1 MRRLAGLAVL
11 AVCWPV
17 TLWGAQPQFWRIE
30 GARDFLEGTTEGIS
44 VDSQGRARLG
54 LASSVV
60 QDTEAPYV
68 WCLAWDGKGALY
80 AGTGNDG
87 RVFKIESGV
96 SRLFFDAPEL
106 EVHALAIGPDGRL
119 FVATSPD
126 GKVYAVDASGS
137 KTTFFDPSE
146 KYLWALAFDPAGNLL
161 VATGAEAKIYRVDK
175 SGSATSVLT
184 SSDTN
189 IVSLAVDP
197 KGIVYAGSAP
207 GGIIYRIDTAS
218 KVFVVHD
225 APFREVKALEVGRDG
240 SIYAAVVD
248 GSDKDTPRAAPSV
261 SPLPS
266 PAPSGG
272 AEVTVTE
279 SFSLLPTT
287 PAPLSGPKPADT
299 TRTGTLKGAVLRIL
313 PTGEVDTL
321 WTSTEETPHSLLVS
335 DDGVL
340 LGTGDSGKLYRVR
353 DDRTWTMLAAFP
365 AEQLTALRGGAA
377 GASFVATSNPGRV
390 YSLEARLAERGTF
403 TSKVKDSETVSSWG
417 RLRWEASVPEGGSVE
432 IQTRSGNTNTPDSTW
447 SAWSAPYTHES
458 GDPVTSERARFLQIR
473 ALLTRKDGDSPVLDS
488 ISAAYLQRN
497 LRPQVASVTVYTPG
511 EVFQKPLTVSGDI
524 EILGLDERDMPDQRQ
539 NGQSSRPSLSSI
551 TNYSRRLYLRGIQ
564 TFSWSA
570 SDPNNDPLVYDIYY
584 RATRDTQ
591 FRLLRKG
598 LTEGVLAWDTSTVP
612 NGRYVMKVV
621 ASDTPGNPESL
632 ALSGDKESAPF
643 DVDNTPPV
651 VTVTL
656 MPGSPARVRAVV
668 KDDSS
673 IVRKA
678 EYSTDGGRWQEVHPT
693 DGIND
698 APEET
703 YEIPM
708 ANLPGAGPH
717 VVVVRATDLLGN
729 VASARVEVK

>member
-126 GKVYAVDASGS
+126 GKVYAVDASGA

-146 KYLWALAFDPAGNLL
+146 KYIWALAFDPAGNLL

-225 APFREVKALEVGRDG
+225 APFREVKALDVGRDG

-287 PAPLSGPKPADT
+287 PAPLSAPVPPKLSVAPAFWVPLALI
-299 TRTGTLKGAVLRIL
+299 RV
-313 PTGEVDTL
+313 VH
-321 WTSTEETPHSLLVS
+321 TSVP
-335 DDGVL
+335 
-340 LGTGDSGKLYRVR
+340 
-353 DDRTWTMLAAFP
+353 FP
-365 AEQLTALRGGAA
+365 ALA
-377 GASFVATSNPGRV
+377 GSDV
-390 YSLEARLAERGTF
+390 
-403 TSKVKDSETVSSWG
+403 
-417 RLRWEASVPEGGSVE
+417 VPM
-432 IQTRSGNTNTPDSTW
+432 T
-447 SAWSAPYTHES
+447 
-458 GDPVTSERARFLQIR
+458 
-473 ALLTRKDGDSPVLDS
+473 
-488 ISAAYLQRN
+488 
-497 LRPQVASVTVYTPG
+497 
-511 EVFQKPLTVSGDI
+511 
-524 EILGLDERDMPDQRQ
+524 
-539 NGQSSRPSLSSI
+539 
-551 TNYSRRLYLRGIQ
+551 
-564 TFSWSA
+564 
-570 SDPNNDPLVYDIYY
+570 
-584 RATRDTQ
+584 
-591 FRLLRKG
+591 
-598 LTEGVLAWDTSTVP
+598 
-612 NGRYVMKVV
+612 
-621 ASDTPGNPESL
+621 
-632 ALSGDKESAPF
+632 
-643 DVDNTPPV
+643 
-651 VTVTL
+651 
-656 MPGSPARVRAVV
+656 
-668 KDDSS
+668 
-673 IVRKA
+673 
-678 EYSTDGGRWQEVHPT
+678 
-693 DGIND
+693 
-698 APEET
+698 
-703 YEIPM
+703 
-708 ANLPGAGPH
+708 
-717 VVVVRATDLLGN
+717 
-729 VASARVEVK
+729 